1 MFEQLTTRRLFLQK
15 GMTLL
20 AVTSTVP
27 TFLDQTVMAVA
38 NPEDVR
44 RTQQPTGT
52 DGKILVVVQFS
63 GGNDGLSTVIPYAD
77 DHYYRVRQQIGHEP
91 GTVHKLNDYIGLH
104 PNFGPVADMI
114 QKGKAS
120 VVQGVGY
127 PNPNRSHFR
136 SMDIWQ
142 SARPDQQIETTGW
155 LGRYFDNT
163 CVGCDPQVGISI
175 GQQLPLAMQ
184 GERVM
189 PLAFERPEAFRY
201 NGADKEHYQKLNSS
215 ASPAGPAQ
223 QAKAVI
229 PQQPRARLP
238 QTPMAEITP
247 ASQLDFLHR
256 TAMDAQLSSEKIL
269 RIMQDYRTT
278 SQYPGGEFG
287 QGLRTVASMIR
298 GGLPTRVYY
307 VSLGG
312 FDTHAN
318 QRGRH
323 DQLMKQ
329 FAQGVEAFWKD
340 MEEQRN
346 DQRVL
351 MMTFSEFGRRVAQNA
366 SGGTDHGTA
375 APMFLF
381 GSSVASTVVGK
392 HPSLTDL
399 DQGDLKYTT
408 DFRSVYATIIQNW
421 LDAPSKP
428 VLGAQFSTLPVVRA

>member
-1 MFEQLTTRRLFLQK
+1 MLDHLATRRIFLQK

-20 AVTSTVP
+20 AASATIP
-27 TFLDQTVMAVA
+27 TFLDQTVLAVA
-38 NPEDVR
+38 NPEDSH
-44 RTQQPTGT
+44 RTQQPTGK
-52 DGKILVVVQFS
+52 DGKILVVVQLS

-77 DHYYRVRQQIGHEP
+77 DTYHRLRPSIGHAAD
-91 GTVHKLNDYIGLH
+91 TVHKLNDYVGLH
-104 PNFGPVADMI
+104 PNLGPVADLI
-114 QKGKAS
+114 EKGMA
-120 VVQGVGY
+120 VVIQGVGY

-142 SARPDQQIETTGW
+142 SAEPDKQIPTSGW
-155 LGRYFDNT
+155 LGRYFDNA
-163 CVGCDPQVGISI
+163 CSGCDPKIGIAM
-175 GQQLPLAMQ
+175 GQALPLAMQ

-189 PLAFERPEAFRY
+189 PLAFERPEAYRY
-201 NGADKEHYQKLNSS
+201 NGPDRDRYQKLNRISRPG
-215 ASPAGPAQ
+215 A
-223 QAKAVI
+223 AV
-229 PQQPRARLP
+229 PH
-238 QTPMAEITP
+238 AE
-247 ASQLDFLHR
+247 LDFLHR
-256 TAMDAQLSSEKIL
+256 TAMDAQLSSDQILKIT
-269 RIMQDYRTT
+269 REYQTT
-278 SQYPGGEFG
+278 EEYPGGEFG
-287 QGLRTVASMIR
+287 LGLRTVAAMIA

-318 QRGRH
+318 ERNRH

-329 FAQGVEAFWKD
+329 FALGMKAFWQD
-340 MEEQRN
+340 MRDQKN

-381 GSSVASTVVGK
+381 GSSVKAGLIGQY
-392 HPSLTDL
+392 PSLTNL

-408 DFRSVYATIIQNW
+408 DFRSVYASILQSW

-428 VLGAQFSTLPVVRA
+428 VLGRQFPTIPIVRA